1 MIKSSPWKF
10 VLLLGLSTLANATPL
25 VTTKVSQTSGES
37 TATVEGV
44 VEAVKSSLISS
55 QVTGSIT
62 AIPVKV
68 GDYVKAGQL
77 LARVDARM
85 ATQQALSN
93 QAQTSAA
100 QAQLDA
106 ASKEYERK
114 RHLFEKQYISQAA
127 LDRAESDY
135 KTAVAQ
141 TKSQL
146 AQAGIAGVQ
155 SGLHSINAPYA
166 GVVSEVLVEAG
177 DMALPGQPLVRMY
190 DASEMRVVVNVPQSQ
205 LALIKQQGTVK
216 VIVGAA
222 KMAENTLNITQYT
235 VLPTVDPI
243 TNTVK
248 LRLALPKN
256 IKTIAPGMF
265 ARATLPLN
273 SEEGKVQLYIPL
285 KAVIKRSELVAVY
298 VLDAQGRPQL
308 RQVKL
313 GRIQGENV
321 EVFAG
326 LQLGETL
333 AEDPIAAANYK

>member
-1 MIKSSPWKF
+1 
-10 VLLLGLSTLANATPL
+10 
-25 VTTKVSQTSGES
+25 
-37 TATVEGV
+37 
-44 VEAVKSSLISS
+44 
-55 QVTGSIT
+55 
-62 AIPVKV
+62 
-68 GDYVKAGQL
+68 
-77 LARVDARM
+77 
-85 ATQQALSN
+85 
-93 QAQTSAA
+93 
-100 QAQLDA
+100 
-106 ASKEYERK
+106 
-114 RHLFEKQYISQAA
+114 
-127 LDRAESDY
+127 
-135 KTAVAQ
+135 VAQ

-216 VIVGAA
+216 VVVGAA
-222 KMAENTLNITQYT
+222 KMAENTLNITQYA

-256 IKTIAPGMF
+256 LKTIAPGMF

-273 SEEGKVQLYIPL
+273 SEKGKVQLYIPI

>member
-1 MIKSSPWKF
+1 MIKSSAWKF
-10 VLLLGLSTLANATPL
+10 VLLLGLSTLANASPL
-25 VTTKVSQTSGES
+25 VTTKVSQTNGES
-37 TATVEGV
+37 TTTVEGV
-44 VEAVKSSLISS
+44 VEAVKTSLISS

-127 LDRAESDY
+127 LDHAESDY

-166 GVVSEVLVEAG
+166 GMVAEVLVEVG
-177 DMALPGQPLVRMY
+177 DMALPGQPLVRIY
-190 DASEMRVVVNVPQSQ
+190 DASELRVVVNVPQSQ

-222 KMAENTLNITQYT
+222 KMPENTLNITQYT

-243 TNTVK
+243 SNTVK

-256 IKTIAPGMF
+256 LKTIAPGMF
-265 ARATLPLN
+265 ARATFTLN
-273 SEEGKVQLYIPL
+273 AAEGKIQLYIPL

-298 VLDAQGRPQL
+298 VLDAHGRPQL

-313 GRIQGENV
+313 GRVQGDSV

-326 LQLGETL
+326 LQIGETL
-333 AEDPIAAANYK
+333 AEDPIAAANFK

>member
-1 MIKSSPWKF
+1 
-10 VLLLGLSTLANATPL
+10 
-25 VTTKVSQTSGES
+25 
-37 TATVEGV
+37 
-44 VEAVKSSLISS
+44 
-55 QVTGSIT
+55 
-62 AIPVKV
+62 
-68 GDYVKAGQL
+68 
-77 LARVDARM
+77 M

-127 LDRAESDY
+127 LDHAESDY

-166 GVVSEVLVEAG
+166 GMVAEVLVEVG
-177 DMALPGQPLVRMY
+177 DMALPGQPLVRIY
-190 DASEMRVVVNVPQSQ
+190 DASELRVVVNVPQSQ

-243 TNTVK
+243 SNTVK

-256 IKTIAPGMF
+256 LKTIAPGMF
-265 ARATLPLN
+265 ARATFTLN
-273 SEEGKVQLYIPL
+273 AAEGKIQLYIPL

-298 VLDAQGRPQL
+298 VLDAHGRPQL

-313 GRIQGENV
+313 GRVQGDSV

-326 LQLGETL
+326 LQIGETL
-333 AEDPIAAANYK
+333 AEDPIAAANFK

>member
-1 MIKSSPWKF
+1 MIKSSAWKF
-10 VLLLGLSTLANATPL
+10 VLLLGLSTLANASPL
-25 VTTKVSQTSGES
+25 FTTKVSQTNGES
-37 TATVEGV
+37 TTTVEGV
-44 VEAVKSSLISS
+44 VEAVKTSLISS

-127 LDRAESDY
+127 LDHAESDY

-166 GVVSEVLVEAG
+166 GMVAEVLVEVG
-177 DMALPGQPLVRMY
+177 DMALPGQPLVRIY
-190 DASEMRVVVNVPQSQ
+190 DASELRVVVNVPQSQ

-243 TNTVK
+243 SNTVK

-256 IKTIAPGMF
+256 LKTIAPGMF
-265 ARATLPLN
+265 ARATFTLN
-273 SEEGKVQLYIPL
+273 AAEGKIQLYIPL

-298 VLDAQGRPQL
+298 VLDAHGRPQL

-313 GRIQGENV
+313 GRVQGDSV

-326 LQLGETL
+326 LQIGETL
-333 AEDPIAAANYK
+333 AEDPIAAANFK

>member
-1 MIKSSPWKF
+1 MIKSSAWKF
-10 VLLLGLSTLANATPL
+10 VLLLGLSTLANASPL
-25 VTTKVSQTSGES
+25 VTTKVSQTNGES
-37 TATVEGV
+37 TTTVEGV
-44 VEAVKSSLISS
+44 VEAVKTSLISS

-127 LDRAESDY
+127 LDHAESDY

-166 GVVSEVLVEAG
+166 GMVAEVLVEVG
-177 DMALPGQPLVRMY
+177 DMALPGQPLVRIY
-190 DASEMRVVVNVPQSQ
+190 DASELRVVVNVPQSQ

-243 TNTVK
+243 SNTVK
-248 LRLALPKN
+248 LRLALTK
-256 IKTIAPGMF
+256 ILKTICCCMKSGIVPVGALSTGGPRSKRACF
-265 ARATLPLN
+265 A
-273 SEEGKVQLYIPL
+273 K
-285 KAVIKRSELVAVY
+285 
-298 VLDAQGRPQL
+298 
-308 RQVKL
+308 
-313 GRIQGENV
+313 
-321 EVFAG
+321 
-326 LQLGETL
+326 
-333 AEDPIAAANYK
+333 

>member
-44 VEAVKSSLISS
+44 VEAVKTSLISS

-68 GDYVKAGQL
+68 GYYVKAGQL
-77 LARVDARM
+77 LVRVDARM

-216 VIVGAA
+216 VVVGAA

-256 IKTIAPGMF
+256 LKTIAPGMF

-273 SEEGKVQLYIPL
+273 SEKGKVQLYIPI

-333 AEDPIAAANYK
+333 AENPIAAANYK

>member
-44 VEAVKSSLISS
+44 VEAVKTSLISS

-68 GDYVKAGQL
+68 GYYVKAGQL

-114 RHLFEKQYISQAA
+114 RHLFEKQSISQAA

-141 TKSQL
+141 TKSQF

-216 VIVGAA
+216 VVVGAA
-222 KMAENTLNITQYT
+222 KMAENTLNITQYA

-256 IKTIAPGMF
+256 LKTIAPGMF

-273 SEEGKVQLYIPL
+273 SEEGKVQLYIPI

-298 VLDAQGRPQL
+298 VLDAKGRPQL

-313 GRIQGENV
+313 GRVQGENV

>member
-1 MIKSSPWKF
+1 MIKSSAWKF
-10 VLLLGLSTLANATPL
+10 VLLLGLSTLANASPL
-25 VTTKVSQTSGES
+25 VTTKVSQTNGES
-37 TATVEGV
+37 TTTVEGV
-44 VEAVKSSLISS
+44 VEAVKTSLISS

-62 AIPVKV
+62 AIPVRV

-127 LDRAESDY
+127 LDHAESDY

-166 GVVSEVLVEAG
+166 GMVAEVLVEVG
-177 DMALPGQPLVRMY
+177 DMALPGQPLVRIY
-190 DASEMRVVVNVPQSQ
+190 DASELRVVVNVPQSQ

-243 TNTVK
+243 SNTVK

-256 IKTIAPGMF
+256 LKTIAPGMF
-265 ARATLPLN
+265 ARATFTLN
-273 SEEGKVQLYIPL
+273 AAEGKIQLYIPL

-298 VLDAQGRPQL
+298 VLDAHGRPQL

-313 GRIQGENV
+313 GRVQGDSV

-326 LQLGETL
+326 LQIGETL
-333 AEDPIAAANYK
+333 AEDPIAAANFK

>member
-10 VLLLGLSTLANATPL
+10 VLLLGLSTLANDTPL

-44 VEAVKSSLISS
+44 VEAVKNSLISS

-62 AIPVKV
+62 AIPVRV

-216 VIVGAA
+216 VVVGAA

>member
-1 MIKSSPWKF
+1 MIKSSAWKF
-10 VLLLGLSTLANATPL
+10 VLLLGLSTFANASPL
-25 VTTKVSQTSGES
+25 VSTKVSQTNGES
-37 TATVEGV
+37 TTTVEGV
-44 VEAVKSSLISS
+44 VEAVKTSLISS

-127 LDRAESDY
+127 LDHAESDY

-166 GVVSEVLVEAG
+166 GMVAEVLVEVG
-177 DMALPGQPLVRMY
+177 DMALPGQPLVRIY
-190 DASEMRVVVNVPQSQ
+190 DASELRVVVNVPQSQ

-243 TNTVK
+243 SNTVK

-256 IKTIAPGMF
+256 LKTIAPGMF
-265 ARATLPLN
+265 ARATFTLN
-273 SEEGKVQLYIPL
+273 AAEGKIQLYIPL

-298 VLDAQGRPQL
+298 VLDAHGRPQL

-313 GRIQGENV
+313 GRVQGDSV

-326 LQLGETL
+326 LQIGETL
-333 AEDPIAAANYK
+333 AEDPIAAANFK